1 MASSPIAGS
10 SMPSPAVR
18 PSMSATEKIAYYE
31 SVITQCRQQFYKQT
45 LGNHVLKKRVRST
58 WKELK
63 KLRQSTREVCRR
75 SSNDRQQLFKLT
87 SEKIAQLAEE
97 LRALQSATID
107 TVGTALSNE
116 AQLSARLE
124 IFKIATSEEL
134 HKATTASRHLQ
145 ELWDKVREENTAL
158 MSRVA
163 ARNVEL
169 DHIEGLRNSC
179 KDLREKIL
187 SENVNHHCYEE
198 CYEEFNSVVRDLA
211 TELEAKDKTLL
222 ELYTAKQLSINTQRA
237 VTYPL
242 RKEKALC
249 EQSQE
254 KLDCKL
260 REARVTLA
268 RLQGEIRELRGE
280 ETRCMTLGQ
289 AMSRLTKECQAKN
302 ATLGSLREQIE
313 VSERREV
320 KECQQNHHRKE
331 KTGKDKR
338 LLRETE
344 NLKDMRRTLRSYQL
358 VVAYCGTSS
367 YRIRPE
373 H

>member
-1 MASSPIAGS
+1 MASPPITGS
-10 SMPSPAVR
+10 SIPPSAVR
-18 PSMSATEKIAYYE
+18 PSMSAAEKIAYYE

-63 KLRQSTREVCRR
+63 KLRQSTREICRR
-75 SSNDRQQLFKLT
+75 SSDARQQLFKLT
-87 SEKIAQLAEE
+87 SEKIAQLSEE
-97 LRALQSATID
+97 LRALQCDKID

-116 AQLSARLE
+116 AQLSARLDML
-124 IFKIATSEEL
+124 KISSSEEL
-134 HKATTASRHLQ
+134 RQAATTSRHLQ
-145 ELWDKVREENTAL
+145 ELWDKVREQNTAL
-158 MSRVA
+158 KSRVA
-163 ARNVEL
+163 ARNHEL

-179 KDLREKIL
+179 KELKEKLL
-187 SENVNHHCYEE
+187 SENVHQCYEE
-198 CYEEFNSVVRDLA
+198 CYKEFTSVVRDLA
-211 TELEAKDKTLL
+211 TEMDDKDKTLL
-222 ELYTAKQLSINTQRA
+222 ELYTAKQLSINTHRA

-242 RKEKALC
+242 RKEKALY
-249 EQSQE
+249 EHSQE

-260 REARVTLA
+260 KEARATLA
-268 RLQGEIRELRGE
+268 RLQGEIRELKGE
-280 ETRCMTLGQ
+280 ERRCMTLGQ

-313 VSERREV
+313 VSERKEG

-338 LLRETE
+338 LHRETE